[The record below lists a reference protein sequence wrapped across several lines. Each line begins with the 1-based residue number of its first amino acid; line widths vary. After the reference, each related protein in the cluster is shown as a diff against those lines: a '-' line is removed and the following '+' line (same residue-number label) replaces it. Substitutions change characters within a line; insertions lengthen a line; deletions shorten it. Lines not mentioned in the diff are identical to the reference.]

1 MGRSAEVARLM
12 TKINNRKV
20 ISQIAATTYKANKK
34 RNVLTIFAI
43 ILTTFLIGVVF
54 AVGMSYW
61 LSLIHISRMPMAAV
75 HHSVAAVFIPRTV
88 PLSLKITPLH
98 KKPTPDIILLPTR
111 NT

>member
-1 MGRSAEVARLM
+1 MIGFIFLARGRRIEFKAI
-12 TKINNRKV
+12 KIPAAV
-20 ISQIAATTYKANKK
+20 IAIAYIP
-34 RNVLTIFAI
+34 VLA
-43 ILTTFLIGVVF
+43 
-54 AVGMSYW
+54 
-61 LSLIHISRMPMAAV
+61 RMPIAAV